1 MQHTSHAFTRIEP
14 NRSRVQ
20 SYALY
25 NAIHCERPNTS
36 SNYISLHTDTLRS
49 FPYTTYSPRYKSKG
63 RFDVAVP
70 VFLEALRIMRRSLP
84 DNHPDIS
91 TTLNKLAGV
100 YQILDRH
107 ADAEPLL
114 LESLLIMV
122 SSR

>member
-1 MQHTSHAFTRIEP
+1 
-14 NRSRVQ
+14 
-20 SYALY
+20 
-25 NAIHCERPNTS
+25 
-36 SNYISLHTDTLRS
+36 
-49 FPYTTYSPRYKSKG
+49 
-63 RFDVAVP
+63 VAVP
-70 VFLEALRIMRRSLP
+70 VFLETLRIMRRSLP

>member
-1 MQHTSHAFTRIEP
+1 M
-14 NRSRVQ
+14 
-20 SYALY
+20 
-25 NAIHCERPNTS
+25 
-36 SNYISLHTDTLRS
+36 
-49 FPYTTYSPRYKSKG
+49 
-63 RFDVAVP
+63 P
-70 VFLEALRIMRRSLP
+70 VFLEALRMMRRSLP